1 MKKVFLLVL
10 LGLQVVAQN
19 KLSLPRSTPEAE
31 GVSSRGIL
39 DFLEAATKSKHE
51 FHSFML
57 IRHGK
62 VVSENWW
69 TPYRSDLKHTMYSTS
84 KSFTAT
90 AIGFAVAE
98 KKLSVSDKVVT
109 FFPDDLPEKVSP
121 NLADLEIRDLLSM
134 SVGHE
139 KENANFIA
147 TSDNWVKEFLKTPIV
162 HTPGTKFL
170 YNTPATY
177 MLSAIIQ
184 KVTGQKVIDYLQPRL
199 FDPLGIQNIDWEIDP
214 KGINTGG
221 YGLRLKTEDMA
232 KFGLLF
238 LQKGKWNGKQII
250 PAAWI
255 EEASSMKIM
264 QDLPKGVT
272 TRDSSDW
279 HQGYAYQMWRCRNNG
294 YRADGANG
302 QFIIIL
308 PEKDAVIAITAE
320 APDMQNEIN
329 LVWKY
334 ILPALKDSKL
344 PKNAKALNELNAKSN
359 NLATPISVKNKASQW
374 KEKISGKTYGV
385 YSSTRALKSV
395 KFEFEG
401 DNLNVSLATDSVDHK
416 LNFGNGTWVENT
428 TTKFGPYLVARA
440 RGNRIGQSPFKTAN
454 SFTWL
459 DEKTLELTLK
469 YVESPHTETIFCVFD
484 GDYVALDFMNIFNK
498 NAARTLIK
506 AVISPEVANAP
517 KLIVRGDDMGYS
529 HSGNEA
535 LIKSYVEGIETSI
548 EIIVPS
554 PWFPEAV
561 KMLEKNPKIDVGLHF
576 AITSEWDN
584 VKWRPLT
591 AAPSLRNKD
600 GYFYPMLFH
609 NKNYPMQAI
618 MDNDWKIE
626 DIEKELRAQIEMAKK
641 YIPRLSHVSG
651 HMGSLAFTKEM
662 KEMTARIG
670 KEYGIQMVD
679 AGSTHIQYTGYE
691 FRNKTTEER
700 IEGFIK
706 MLDKLEGGKTYVF
719 VEHPGLDNEELRA
732 ISHIGYEDV
741 AKERQDVTTVFTSE
755 KVKEAV
761 IRKGI
766 NLVSYKE
773 ALGVK

>member
-1 MKKVFLLVL
+1 
-10 LGLQVVAQN
+10 
-19 KLSLPRSTPEAE
+19 
-31 GVSSRGIL
+31 
-39 DFLEAATKSKHE
+39 
-51 FHSFML
+51 
-57 IRHGK
+57 
-62 VVSENWW
+62 
-69 TPYRSDLKHTMYSTS
+69 
-84 KSFTAT
+84 
-90 AIGFAVAE
+90 
-98 KKLSVSDKVVT
+98 
-109 FFPDDLPEKVSP
+109 
-121 NLADLEIRDLLSM
+121 
-134 SVGHE
+134 
-139 KENANFIA
+139 
-147 TSDNWVKEFLKTPIV
+147 
-162 HTPGTKFL
+162 
-170 YNTPATY
+170 
-177 MLSAIIQ
+177 
-184 KVTGQKVIDYLQPRL
+184 
-199 FDPLGIQNIDWEIDP
+199 
-214 KGINTGG
+214 
-221 YGLRLKTEDMA
+221 
-232 KFGLLF
+232 
-238 LQKGKWNGKQII
+238 
-250 PAAWI
+250 
-255 EEASSMKIM
+255 MKIM

-279 HQGYAYQMWRCRNNG
+279 HQGYAYQMWRCRNNA

-344 PKNAKALNELNAKSN
+344 PKIAKASAELTSMSRS
-359 NLATPISVKNKASQW
+359 LATPISVKNKASHW

-385 YSSTRALKSV
+385 YSSTRALKAV

-401 DNLNVSLATDSVDHK
+401 NNLNVSLATDSVDHTLK
-416 LNFGNGTWVENT
+416 FGNGTWVENT

-440 RGNRIGQSPFKTAN
+440 RGNRIGQMPFKTAN
-454 SFTWL
+454 TYTWL

-469 YVESPHTETIFCVFD
+469 YIESPHTETIVCVFD
-484 GDYVALDFMNIFNK
+484 GDYITLDFQNIFNK
-498 NAARTLIK
+498 NTARTLIK
-506 AVISPEVANAP
+506 AVVSPEIAHAP

-548 EIIVPS
+548 EIIVPA

-584 VKWRPLT
+584 IKWRPLT

-670 KEYGIQMVD
+670 KEYNIQMVD
-679 AGSTHIQYTGYE
+679 AGSSNIQYIGYE
-691 FRNKTTEER
+691 FRNKTTQER

-706 MLDKLEGGKTYVF
+706 MLDKLERGKTYVF

-755 KVKEAV
+755 KVKEALV
-761 IRKGI
+761 KKGI

-773 ALGVK
+773 ALGMRK

>member
-1 MKKVFLLVL
+1 
-10 LGLQVVAQN
+10 
-19 KLSLPRSTPEAE
+19 
-31 GVSSRGIL
+31 
-39 DFLEAATKSKHE
+39 
-51 FHSFML
+51 
-57 IRHGK
+57 
-62 VVSENWW
+62 
-69 TPYRSDLKHTMYSTS
+69 
-84 KSFTAT
+84 
-90 AIGFAVAE
+90 
-98 KKLSVSDKVVT
+98 
-109 FFPDDLPEKVSP
+109 
-121 NLADLEIRDLLSM
+121 
-134 SVGHE
+134 
-139 KENANFIA
+139 
-147 TSDNWVKEFLKTPIV
+147 
-162 HTPGTKFL
+162 
-170 YNTPATY
+170 
-177 MLSAIIQ
+177 
-184 KVTGQKVIDYLQPRL
+184 
-199 FDPLGIQNIDWEIDP
+199 
-214 KGINTGG
+214 
-221 YGLRLKTEDMA
+221 
-232 KFGLLF
+232 
-238 LQKGKWNGKQII
+238 
-250 PAAWI
+250 
-255 EEASSMKIM
+255 
-264 QDLPKGVT
+264 
-272 TRDSSDW
+272 
-279 HQGYAYQMWRCRNNG
+279 
-294 YRADGANG
+294 
-302 QFIIIL
+302 
-308 PEKDAVIAITAE
+308 
-320 APDMQNEIN
+320 
-329 LVWKY
+329 
-334 ILPALKDSKL
+334 LKDSKL
-344 PKNAKALNELNAKSN
+344 PKNAKALAELTVKSKS
-359 NLATPISVKNKASQW
+359 LATPISAKNKASQW

-385 YSSTRALKSV
+385 YSSTRVLKAV

-401 DNLNVSLATDSVDHK
+401 DNLNVTVATDSVDHK
-416 LNFGNGTWVENT
+416 LKFGNGTWVENT

-454 SFTWL
+454 SYTWL
-459 DEKTLELTLK
+459 DDKTLELTLK
-469 YVESPHTETIFCVFD
+469 YVESPHTETIVCAFE
-484 GDYVALDFMNIFNK
+484 GDYVTLDFQNIFNK

-506 AVISPEVANAP
+506 AVVSPEVVNAP

-561 KMLEKNPKIDVGLHF
+561 KMLEKNSKIDVGLHF

-591 AAPSLRNKD
+591 SAPSLRNKD

-706 MLDKLEGGKTYVF
+706 MLDKLEAGKTYVF

-761 IRKGI
+761 VRKGI

-773 ALGVK
+773 ALEVK

>member
-19 KLSLPRSTPEAE
+19 KLSLPRSTPETE
-31 GVSSRGIL
+31 GVSSQGIL
-39 DFLEAATKSKHE
+39 DFLDAANRSKHE

-69 TPYRSDLKHTMYSTS
+69 SPYRSDLKHTMYSTS

-98 KKLSVSDKVVT
+98 KKLSVSDKVVS

-121 NLADLEIRDLLSM
+121 NLEDLEIRDLLSM

-238 LQKGKWNGKQII
+238 LQKGLWNGKQII

-264 QDLPKGVT
+264 QDLPKGFT

-320 APDMQNEIN
+320 STDMQNEIN

-344 PKNAKALNELNAKSN
+344 PKNAKALTELNAKSKS
-359 NLATPISVKNKASQW
+359 LATPISVKNKGSQW
-374 KEKISGKTYGV
+374 REKISGKTYGV
-385 YSSTRALKSV
+385 YSNTRALKYV

-401 DNLNVSLATDSVDHK
+401 DNLNVSLATDTVDHK
-416 LNFGNGTWVENT
+416 LKFGNGTWIENT

-454 SFTWL
+454 SYTWL

-469 YVESPHTETIFCVFD
+469 YIESPHTETIVCSFD
-484 GDYVALDFMNIFNK
+484 GAYVALDFMNIFNK

-506 AVISPEVANAP
+506 AVVSPEVTNAP

-535 LIKSYVEGIETSI
+535 LIKSYVEGIQTSI

-591 AAPSLRNKD
+591 AAPSIRNKD

-626 DIEKELRAQIEMAKK
+626 DIEQELRAQIEMAKK

-706 MLDKLEGGKTYVF
+706 MLEKLETGKTYVF

-773 ALGVK
+773 ALEMK

>member
-1 MKKVFLLVL
+1 
-10 LGLQVVAQN
+10 
-19 KLSLPRSTPEAE
+19 
-31 GVSSRGIL
+31 
-39 DFLEAATKSKHE
+39 
-51 FHSFML
+51 
-57 IRHGK
+57 
-62 VVSENWW
+62 
-69 TPYRSDLKHTMYSTS
+69 
-84 KSFTAT
+84 
-90 AIGFAVAE
+90 
-98 KKLSVSDKVVT
+98 
-109 FFPDDLPEKVSP
+109 
-121 NLADLEIRDLLSM
+121 
-134 SVGHE
+134 
-139 KENANFIA
+139 
-147 TSDNWVKEFLKTPIV
+147 
-162 HTPGTKFL
+162 
-170 YNTPATY
+170 
-177 MLSAIIQ
+177 
-184 KVTGQKVIDYLQPRL
+184 
-199 FDPLGIQNIDWEIDP
+199 
-214 KGINTGG
+214 
-221 YGLRLKTEDMA
+221 
-232 KFGLLF
+232 
-238 LQKGKWNGKQII
+238 
-250 PAAWI
+250 
-255 EEASSMKIM
+255 
-264 QDLPKGVT
+264 
-272 TRDSSDW
+272 
-279 HQGYAYQMWRCRNNG
+279 
-294 YRADGANG
+294 
-302 QFIIIL
+302 
-308 PEKDAVIAITAE
+308 
-320 APDMQNEIN
+320 
-329 LVWKY
+329 
-334 ILPALKDSKL
+334 
-344 PKNAKALNELNAKSN
+344 
-359 NLATPISVKNKASQW
+359 
-374 KEKISGKTYGV
+374 
-385 YSSTRALKSV
+385 
-395 KFEFEG
+395 
-401 DNLNVSLATDSVDHK
+401 
-416 LNFGNGTWVENT
+416 
-428 TTKFGPYLVARA
+428 
-440 RGNRIGQSPFKTAN
+440 
-454 SFTWL
+454 
-459 DEKTLELTLK
+459 
-469 YVESPHTETIFCVFD
+469 
-484 GDYVALDFMNIFNK
+484 MNIFNK

-506 AVISPEVANAP
+506 AVVSPEVTNAP

-535 LIKSYVEGIETSI
+535 LIKSYVEGIQTSI

-554 PWFPEAV
+554 PWFLEAV

-626 DIEKELRAQIEMAKK
+626 DIEQELRAQIEMAKK

-706 MLDKLEGGKTYVF
+706 MLEKLETGKTYVF

-773 ALGVK
+773 ALEMK

>member
-1 MKKVFLLVL
+1 VC
-10 LGLQVVAQN
+10 
-19 KLSLPRSTPEAE
+19 S
-31 GVSSRGIL
+31 
-39 DFLEAATKSKHE
+39 
-51 FHSFML
+51 
-57 IRHGK
+57 
-62 VVSENWW
+62 
-69 TPYRSDLKHTMYSTS
+69 SDL
-84 KSFTAT
+84 
-90 AIGFAVAE
+90 
-98 KKLSVSDKVVT
+98 
-109 FFPDDLPEKVSP
+109 
-121 NLADLEIRDLLSM
+121 
-134 SVGHE
+134 
-139 KENANFIA
+139 
-147 TSDNWVKEFLKTPIV
+147 
-162 HTPGTKFL
+162 
-170 YNTPATY
+170 
-177 MLSAIIQ
+177 
-184 KVTGQKVIDYLQPRL
+184 
-199 FDPLGIQNIDWEIDP
+199 
-214 KGINTGG
+214 
-221 YGLRLKTEDMA
+221 
-232 KFGLLF
+232 
-238 LQKGKWNGKQII
+238 
-250 PAAWI
+250 
-255 EEASSMKIM
+255 
-264 QDLPKGVT
+264 
-272 TRDSSDW
+272 
-279 HQGYAYQMWRCRNNG
+279 RNNAF
-294 YRADGANG
+294 RADGANG

-344 PKNAKALNELNAKSN
+344 PKNAKTSARLTSMSKS
-359 NLATPISVKNKASQW
+359 LATPISVKNKASQW
-374 KEKISGKTYGV
+374 KEKISGKSYGV
-385 YSSTRALKSV
+385 YSSSRALKSV
-395 KFEFEG
+395 KFEFEN
-401 DNLNVSLATDSVDHK
+401 DDLNVSLATDSVNHTLK
-416 LNFGNGTWVENT
+416 FGNGTWVENT

-440 RGNRIGQSPFKTAN
+440 RGNRIGQLPFKTAN
-454 SFTWL
+454 SYTWL
-459 DEKTLELTLK
+459 DNKTMELTLK
-469 YVESPHTETIFCVFD
+469 YIESPHTETIVCVFD
-484 GDYVALDFMNIFNK
+484 GDYITLDFQNIFNK
-498 NAARTLIK
+498 NTARTLIK
-506 AVISPEVANAP
+506 AVVSPEIAHAP

-548 EIIVPS
+548 EIIVPA

-591 AAPSLRNKD
+591 DAPSLRNKD

-670 KEYGIQMVD
+670 KEYNIQMVD
-679 AGSTHIQYTGYE
+679 AGSSNIQYIGYE
-691 FRNKTTEER
+691 FRNKTIQER

-706 MLDKLEGGKTYVF
+706 MLDRLETGKTYVF
-719 VEHPGLDNEELRA
+719 IEHPGLDNEELRA

-755 KVKEAV
+755 KVKEALV
-761 IRKGI
+761 RKGI

-773 ALGVK
+773 ALGMRK